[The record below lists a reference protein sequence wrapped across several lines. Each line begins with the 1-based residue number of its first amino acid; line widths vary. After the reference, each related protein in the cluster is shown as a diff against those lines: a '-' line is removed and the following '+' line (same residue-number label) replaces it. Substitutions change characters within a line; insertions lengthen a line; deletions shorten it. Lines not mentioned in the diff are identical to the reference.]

1 MCASNMRSSTG
12 VLSAWT
18 GEGCVVVHR
27 FFSFSFS
34 FCLFALMV
42 GGLEVKVGCAC
53 GDCQ

>member
-18 GEGCVVVHR
+18 GEGCVVVHI
-27 FFSFSFS
+27 FFSFS

-42 GGLEVKVGCAC
+42 GGLEVKVRCAC
-53 GDCQ
+53 GECQ